1 MFERTCIQHQA
12 SVDEEAR
19 TPVLTFKNYADVE
32 ANFGSIVLCTEIV
45 AAYDRHA
52 FEEWG
57 I

>member
-1 MFERTCIQHQA
+1 MHPTSG

-19 TPVLTFKNYADVE
+19 TPVLKFKNYADVE